1 MTAPTL
7 VPTRHPDRPR
17 RAPGLGPFAALLGI
31 GEPTPRRW
39 RALGESLLVGDEPMD
54 RLVEW
59 MYAAGMATTR
69 PLFDRA
75 LHTGIDSVPAAPAP
89 LREFFELVETT
100 PDWVD
105 PALLRQ
111 GERVFRSGGTD
122 GLYFARD
129 VSFLGG
135 YLASG
140 FNKTLLRTG
149 ALEKGPARRFAET
162 LQWAMDVSSENGM
175 DTFGAGYRSTLHVR
189 FIHALVRRH
198 VAAMP
203 DWRGEEWGVP
213 INQTDMAATLVGA
226 LLAPFVGG
234 MALGIV
240 PSPRETAAAAH
251 LTRYVGW
258 LIGVQE
264 QWLPTG
270 FRDGVAILHHCL
282 GAPRRDQPPARPADG
297 RRSAALAPPQPAAPA
312 RPHRP
317 RPAPV
322 GRQRLSRP
330 QSHAHPRPAVRAA
343 VVPGPAHPGQPGA
356 QRTGPP
362 RPRRRRPRGR
372 ARPPRTGSVPAQAHR
387 RQRGRHR
394 RIRAPAGYRR
404 LTDRPRTAV
413 VTRSASAR
421 TRHPRAGGRRS
432 GGAPRGIPRAP
443 RR

>member
-31 GEPTPRRW
+31 GEPSPQRW

-59 MYAAGMATTR
+59 MYAEGMATTR

-175 DTFGAGYRSTLHVR
+175 DTFGAGYRSTLQVR

-282 GAPRRDQPPARPADG
+282 GAITNPDETSRRLARPMADDPLHWHHPNLPRLRG
-297 RRSAALAPPQPAAPA
+297 RIARAQHLSVASAFLGPKAMRILGLPYVPPWYPALRIPVNLVRSGL
-312 RPHRP
+312 
-317 RPAPV
+317 V
-322 GRQRLSRP
+322 RLVP
-330 QSHAHPRPAVRAA
+330 GGADRAA
-343 VVPGPAHPGQPGA
+343 VRGRREQEAFLRKLIGDSAAVIGA
-356 QRTGPP
+356 SAP
-362 RPRRRRPRGR
+362 RPG
-372 ARPPRTGSVPAQAHR
+372 
-387 RQRGRHR
+387 
-394 RIRAPAGYRR
+394 
-404 LTDRPRTAV
+404 TA
-413 VTRSASAR
+413 A
-421 TRHPRAGGRRS
+421 
-432 GGAPRGIPRAP
+432 
-443 RR
+443 